1 MANFQY
7 SIASHISESFP
18 SAEILKRPKSVTVIG
33 LSLPVTLKGIWMLDK
48 KMHIYKVLIEVT
60 FQ

>member
-33 LSLPVTLKGIWMLDK
+33 LSLPVTLKGNLDARQK
-48 KMHIYKVLIEVT
+48 DAHI
-60 FQ
+60 